1 MMEIITILVCFIKKY
16 IVGWANKNSLSK
28 LAPLHEETYQ
38 PPVNPEIQALASRKA
53 EIEAAI
59 EELNTPATFAKYSKM
74 QRELIK
80 IDKQVQELTAKLEQ

>member
-16 IVGWANKNSLSK
+16 VIGWANNNSLRK
-28 LAPLHEETYQ
+28 LAPLHEEAYQ

-53 EIEAAI
+53 EIEGSL
-59 EELNTPATFAKYSKM
+59 EELNTPATFAKYSKL

-80 IDKQVQELTAKLEQ
+80 IDKQVQ